1 LDFKIAHGIRA
12 IALFALVAMSLLVPA
27 FLPAQTIGTGN
38 IAGVVED
45 PKGNPVAGSKID
57 ITNKATTA
65 VIHVISSKAGWYSSG
80 PIQPGDYSVRIEAK
94 GFNPAHLTFG
104 VHVGNT
110 TTANIRMQVGP
121 QGPVVE
127 LIGGTSV
134 NVTQASVQNVI
145 AEDPMHR
152 LPINAQNLF
161 DFAQLD
167 PSVQIQD
174 GGVLDATKNGVSSI
188 SLLSHYGSNPRIS
201 VDGVDVNDEVV
212 GGVTQNIPA
221 GAVREFQVSR
231 SLLDL
236 SAPPT
241 DSGAVNMISRS
252 GSDQIH
258 GEVLGF
264 FRGDEGAASLP
275 GSAPQSFSRE
285 LFGGRAGGAIIKNRV
300 FWFADAE
307 RAKQDLTAP
316 EPFAFPFDG
325 LFASLREPYR
335 DFDTDE
341 RVDWKMRRST
351 RAFYRLN
358 FFQDT
363 DVRPFGAASS
373 TQRLSTANNTLTNSL
388 GVDFNT
394 GAYAHS
400 VRVEYLK
407 SRSSIADA
415 TGTLSG
421 IDNPI
426 PGLGINIAA
435 SIGGNCVLSDGG
447 GYCGGPSWLGPQREI
462 QSDKL
467 GRYDGE
473 RVFHNHIF
481 RYGFTFNRI
490 DGARMADL
498 AVYPQVGTT
507 SFAGLTASNPTAYP
521 ADNVTLGNGV
531 GFSTPHSALGLPGGG
546 LGPNNRLQIYGGD
559 SFKLEP
565 NVTLTYGV
573 QYLHDSA
580 LTDSNLG
587 PQPLLNQWGA
597 SYGDKIRNPASNF
610 APQAGLAWNVGGTGT
625 TVIHLGG
632 GLVWADPLLNNL
644 AYDTPARLS
653 QGSFLST
660 PEICSGGSPSPFP
673 WPTNLAGATSIAGG
687 AATVVNTATGPQALP
702 SFCGGTISAVAPEIL
717 ALSSAYQAATGAAAG
732 GANQNFVGTALTALN
747 NRGYD
752 LLYPGYRTPR
762 SWDVNIGI
770 EKAIGTTTRL
780 SLNYVRDIGEHFLI
794 GQDIN
799 HSGAARSFNEANALA
814 ARDAAQTAHGCPA
827 GFGEATCMV
836 AALGQAG
843 AQAAYSA
850 AGLDSNLQTAGG
862 GPCSYCAFPGTNPI
876 TGSTGAVGG
885 VDMLFPD
892 GRSLYSGYQAKLVH
906 HLGKPVRGVKAAD
919 IQLAYTY
926 SKFKSEVQDQDAIN
940 LALDNDN
947 PGRFFGPNALDRKQ
961 QISFA
966 STLDLPWYTKLSI
979 VGHFYSPLAQ
989 NLLLPELTNAGE
1001 IFATDWL
1008 GAGLPANGSPEP
1020 LPGTQLGQVE
1030 RGSNIYTLQTALNTY
1045 NHTYA
1050 GTLTPAGAC
1059 LVANTAPANP
1069 FACPGIISGPPVM
1082 TPTDMAA
1089 LGWVMPTVGSVAPS
1103 FVGIPWLKSMDVK
1116 LYWPFNYKDR
1126 VTIEPSATVFN
1137 IFNFWNAYL
1146 PGNLPN
1152 PSLIPGQDGLL
1163 APTAVGGIASG
1174 SPSLAPYRANF
1185 QSGTFAM
1192 GTPRTFEFGLRIS
1205 F

>member
-1 LDFKIAHGIRA
+1 MNFKFARGIAATACFA
-12 IALFALVAMSLLVPA
+12 IVGLYLMSPLL
-27 FLPAQTIGTGN
+27 LRAQTIGTGN
-38 IAGVVED
+38 IAGLIAD
-45 PKGNPVAGSKID
+45 PSGKPIAGTKVD
-57 ITNKATTA
+57 ITNQATRT
-65 VIHVISSKAGWYSSG
+65 VIHVTTSVAGWYSSG
-80 PIQPGDYSVRIEAK
+80 PIQPGNYSLRVEAK
-94 GFNPAHLTFG
+94 GLNTAHLTFA

-121 QGPVVE
+121 GGPVVE
-127 LIGGTSV
+127 IVGGTQV
-134 NVTQASVQNVI
+134 NVTQASVQDVI
-145 AEDPMHR
+145 TEDPMHR
-152 LPINAQNLF
+152 LPINARNLF

-167 PSVQIQD
+167 PDVQIQD
-174 GGVLDATKNGVSSI
+174 GAVIDATKNGISSI
-188 SLLSHYGSNPRIS
+188 SLLNHYGSNPRIS
-201 VDGVDVNDEVV
+201 VDGVDINDEIV
-212 GGVTQNIPA
+212 GAPTQNIPA
-221 GAVREFQVSR
+221 GAIGEFQVSQ

-236 SAPPT
+236 STPPT
-241 DSGAVNMISRS
+241 DSGAVNLITRS

-258 GEVLGF
+258 GEVFGL
-264 FRGDEGAASLP
+264 FRGDEGAVSLP
-275 GSAPQSFSRE
+275 GTARQSFSRE
-285 LFGGRAGGAIIKNRV
+285 LFGGHAGGAVIKDKV
-300 FWFADAE
+300 FWFADGE

-335 DFDTDE
+335 EFDTDE
-341 RVDWKMRRST
+341 RVDWKMRGST

-363 DVRPFGAASS
+363 DVRPAGAASS
-373 TQRLSTANNTLTNSL
+373 TQRLSTDNNTLTNTL

-394 GAYAHS
+394 GNYAHS
-400 VRVEYLK
+400 IRVEYLK
-407 SRSSIADA
+407 LRSSIADA
-415 TGTLSG
+415 TNTLSG
-421 IDNPI
+421 IENPI

-435 SIGGNCVLSDGG
+435 SIEGNCVLSDGG

-467 GRYDGE
+467 ARYDGE
-473 RVFHNHIF
+473 RVFHRHIF
-481 RYGFTFNRI
+481 RYGISFNRI
-490 DGARMADL
+490 DGARLADL
-498 AVYPQVGTT
+498 AVSPQVGTT
-507 SFAGLTASNPTAYP
+507 SFANSTSSNPTSYP
-521 ADNVTLGNGV
+521 ADYVALGNGI
-531 GFSTPHSALGLPGGG
+531 GFSTPQSAFGLRGGG
-546 LGPNNRLQIYGGD
+546 LGPNNRLQMYAGD
-559 SFKLEP
+559 SFKIKP

-580 LTDSNLG
+580 LTDSSLG
-587 PQPLLNQWGA
+587 SQPLLNQWGA
-597 SYGDKIRNPASNF
+597 SYGDQIRNPNFNF
-610 APQAGLAWNVGGTGT
+610 APQAGLAWNVGGGGT
-625 TVIHLGG
+625 TVIHLGA
-632 GLVWADPLLNNL
+632 GLIWADPLLNNL
-644 AYDTPARLS
+644 AHDTPARLS
-653 QGSFLST
+653 EGSFSST
-660 PEICSGGSPSPFP
+660 PEVCSGGTASSFP
-673 WPTNLAGATSIAGG
+673 WPTSLSGVTSIAGG

-702 SFCGGTISAVAPEIL
+702 SFCGSAISTVASDIL
-717 ALSSAYQAATGAAAG
+717 ALSSAYQAATAAAAG
-732 GANQNFVGTALTALN
+732 GANNNFVGTALTALN

-762 SWDVNIGI
+762 SWQMNIGV
-770 EKAIGTTTRL
+770 EKAIGTSTRI
-780 SLNYVRDIGEHFLI
+780 SLNYVRSIGEHFLI

-919 IQLAYTY
+919 LQVAYTY
-926 SKFKSEVQDQDAIN
+926 SKFISNVQDQDSVN

-947 PGRFFGPNALDRKQ
+947 PGRFIGPNALDRKQ
-961 QISFA
+961 QISFS

-989 NLLLPELTNAGE
+989 NLLLPELTNGGE

-1020 LPGTQLGQVE
+1020 LPGTQLGQME
-1030 RGSNIYTLQTALNTY
+1030 RGSNIYTLQKAINTY

-1059 LVANTAPANP
+1059 LVANTAPGNP
-1069 FACPGIISGPPVM
+1069 FSCPGIISGPAVM
-1082 TPTDMAA
+1082 TATDMTA
-1089 LGWVMPTVGSVAPS
+1089 LGWLMPTVGSVAPD

-1116 LYWPFNYKDR
+1116 LYWPFNYRDR
-1126 VTIEPSATVFN
+1126 VTIEPSASVFN
-1137 IFNFWNAYL
+1137 VFNFWNAYL

-1152 PSLIPGQDGLL
+1152 PSLIPGQNGLL

-1174 SPSLAPYRANF
+1174 SPSLTPYRANF

-1192 GTPRTFEFGLRIS
+1192 GTPRMFEFGLRIS